1 MRLYGICG
9 DSGQG
14 KTRLVSRVLAE
25 AQRLGWRCRGVFSPA
40 VFEDGLKIGIG
51 VKLLPGM
58 QTRVL
63 ARLAT
68 AEDTRYLVNGN
79 LTLRALP
86 GLARTCWIYSRQI
99 CGLLMR
105 LDPWKSSTGRVGL
118 IFCH

>member
-51 VKLLPGM
+51 VKLLRECKPGFWRCS
-58 QTRVL
+58 TPRFS
-63 ARLAT
+63 
-68 AEDTRYLVNGN
+68 VNGN

-86 GLARTCWIYSRQI
+86 GRALTC
-99 CGLLMR
+99 
-105 LDPWKSSTGRVGL
+105 
-118 IFCH
+118 